1 MEIALTRRGL
11 LGIFH
16 GMSSG
21 RVVSSQPHLS
31 QEVLMADRLRRHSLG
46 SRLLGIGALLLTVA
60 VLAVAP
66 ATGAAPSGPQFRSA
80 EPESLVGGITPE
92 EYATRQAALHAW
104 LTKEMPAG
112 VRENALR
119 VSLTAQ
125 EQADLKQRQE
135 AKGGPAVVGRTK
147 PISQVVRFS
156 PIDAALLSDAPR
168 RVGPG
173 LLRAT
178 PDGGFVWA
186 AAIRSEGAEAIR
198 VHISGLNLSDDAD
211 LYFFNEA
218 GQAFG
223 PYSRKG
229 PNGDGDFWSNTV
241 MSPDGV
247 VLLRHYGP
255 NGAADLK
262 GISFTIAEVGHIGKQ
277 LTLGSGGGFTP
288 ESFCSFNVPCIEN
301 ASCFSSSQLTAAKN
315 AVALMQWIAGQFIY
329 TCTGGLIAD
338 SDTGSQIPYFLTAN
352 HCINRAQDATNLEAY
367 FQFSLPCG
375 STSCPGQT
383 TPGGQQRLGATIKAT
398 GTGGDFTL
406 LQLNQA
412 PPSGSVFLGWN
423 SAPVAF
429 TNGASLIR
437 VSHPA
442 WAPQSYW
449 AGAVNTSAGTCQGWP
464 RGERIYSRTTAGG
477 TEGGSSGSPV
487 MNSGGQIVGQLSGAC
502 GTNVNDSCD
511 AVNNATV
518 DGAFAFYFP
527 SVQPFLGATCTPT
540 TEVCTDGID
549 NDCDGATDCADS
561 NCASHPS
568 CVSSCSPR
576 GASCNVNSDCC
587 SNKCKGGASK
597 TCR

>member
-1 MEIALTRRGL
+1 
-11 LGIFH
+11 
-16 GMSSG
+16 
-21 RVVSSQPHLS
+21 
-31 QEVLMADRLRRHSLG
+31 MADRLRRDSLV
-46 SRLLGIGALLLTVA
+46 SRYPGMGALLVTAAL
-60 VLAVAP
+60 LAVAP
-66 ATGAAPSGPQFRSA
+66 ATGAAPSGPQFRTA
-80 EPESLVGGITPE
+80 EPESLVGGISPE
-92 EYATRQAALHAW
+92 EYTARQAALHAW
-104 LTKEMPAG
+104 LMKEMPAG
-112 VRENALR
+112 VRESAIR

-125 EQADLKQRQE
+125 EQADLKQRE
-135 AKGGPAVVGRTK
+135 DAAGGPAVVGRTRL
-147 PISQVVRFS
+147 ISQVVRFT

-186 AAIRSEGAEAIR
+186 AAIGSEGAEAIR
-198 VHISGLNLSDDAD
+198 VRISGLNLSDDAD

-223 PYSRKG
+223 PYSKRG

-255 NGAADLK
+255 NGKADLK
-262 GISFTIAEVGHIGKQ
+262 GVSFTIAEVGHIGRS
-277 LTLGSGGGFTP
+277 LTAGSGLGYTP

-301 ASCFSSSQLTAAKN
+301 ASCFSSTQLTAAKN
-315 AVALMQWIAGQFIY
+315 AVALMQWVSGGFIY
-329 TCTGGLIAD
+329 TCTGGLIND
-338 SDTGSQIPYFLTAN
+338 SDSGSQIPYFLTAN
-352 HCINRAQDATNLEAY
+352 HCISRARDASALEAY

-383 TPGGQQRLGATIKAT
+383 NPGGIQRLGSTITATS
-398 GTGGDFTL
+398 TGGDFTL
-406 LQLNQA
+406 LRLSQT

-423 SAPVAF
+423 SSPVAF

-449 AGAVNTSAGTCQGWP
+449 AGSVDTSAGTCQGWP

-487 MNSGGQIVGQLSGAC
+487 MNSSGQIVGQLSGAC

-511 AVNNATV
+511 EVNNATV

-527 SVQPFLGATCTPT
+527 TVQPFLGTACTPV
-540 TEVCTDGID
+540 TEVCTDGVD
-549 NDCDGATDCADS
+549 NDCDGAIDCADS
-561 NCASHPS
+561 NCSSSPS
-568 CVSSCSPR
+568 CACTPNGSSCT
-576 GASCNVNSDCC
+576 VNADCC
-587 SNKCKGGASK
+587 SNKCKGPASGK

>member
-1 MEIALTRRGL
+1 
-11 LGIFH
+11 
-16 GMSSG
+16 
-21 RVVSSQPHLS
+21 
-31 QEVLMADRLRRHSLG
+31 MADRLRRRSLV
-46 SRLLGIGALLLTVA
+46 SRFLGMGALLVTAALLVA
-60 VLAVAP
+60 AP
-66 ATGAAPSGPQFRSA
+66 AAGAAPAGPQFRSV
-80 EPESLVGGITPE
+80 EPETMIGGVTPE
-92 EYATRQAALHAW
+92 EEAARQAALHAW
-104 LTKEMPAG
+104 LTKELPVG
-112 VRENALR
+112 VRENAIR

-135 AKGGPAVVGRTK
+135 AAGGPAVVGRTK
-147 PISQVVRFS
+147 LVTQVVRFS
-156 PIDAALLSDAPR
+156 PVDAALLSDAPR

-186 AAIRSEGAEAIR
+186 AAIRSDGAEAIR
-198 VHISGLNLSDDAD
+198 VRISGLDLSDDAD
-211 LYFFNEA
+211 LFFFNEA

-223 PYSRKG
+223 PYSKRG

-241 MSPDGV
+241 MGSEGM

-255 NGAADLK
+255 NGKADLK
-262 GISFTIAEVGHIGKQ
+262 GVSFTIAEVGHIGRQ
-277 LTLGSGGGFTP
+277 FAASSGLGFTP

-315 AVALMQWIAGQFIY
+315 AVALMQWISGGFIY

-338 SDTGSQIPYFLTAN
+338 SDSGSQIPYFLTAN
-352 HCINRAQDATNLEAY
+352 HCISRARDASALEAY

-383 TPGGQQRLGATIKAT
+383 NPGGIQRLGSTITAT
-398 GTGGDFTL
+398 GTSGDFTL
-406 LQLNQA
+406 LRLSQA

-423 SAPVAF
+423 STPIAF

-449 AGAVNTSAGTCQGWP
+449 AGSVDTSAGTCTQWP

-487 MNSGGQIVGQLSGAC
+487 MNGGGQIVGQLSGSC
-502 GTNVNDSCD
+502 GTNVNDACD
-511 AVNNATV
+511 EVNNATV
-518 DGAFAFYFP
+518 DGAFASYFP
-527 SVQPFLGATCTPT
+527 TVQPFLGAACVPA
-540 TEVCTDGID
+540 TENCSDGVD

-561 NCASHPS
+561 NCSGSPA
-568 CVSSCSPR
+568 CVCTPNGSSCT
-576 GASCNVNSDCC
+576 VNADCC
-587 SNKCKGGASK
+587 SNKCKGPASGK

>member
-1 MEIALTRRGL
+1 
-11 LGIFH
+11 
-16 GMSSG
+16 
-21 RVVSSQPHLS
+21 
-31 QEVLMADRLRRHSLG
+31 MADRLRRHSLV
-46 SRLLGIGALLLTVA
+46 SRYPGMGALLVA
-60 VLAVAP
+60 AAFLAVAP
-66 ATGAAPSGPQFRSA
+66 ATGAAPAGPQFRSA
-80 EPESLVGGITPE
+80 EPETLLGGITPE
-92 EYATRQAALHAW
+92 EYASRQAALHAW

-112 VRENALR
+112 VRENAIR
-119 VSLTAQ
+119 ISLTAQ
-125 EQADLKQRQE
+125 EQADLKQREQ
-135 AKGGPAVVGRTK
+135 AKGGPAVVGRTRL
-147 PISQVVRFS
+147 ISEVVRFS
-156 PIDAALLSDAPR
+156 PMDVALLSDTPR

-198 VHISGLNLSDDAD
+198 VRISGLDLSDDAD
-211 LYFFNEA
+211 LFFFNEA

-223 PYSRKG
+223 PYSKRG

-241 MSPDGV
+241 MSSEGV

-255 NGAADLK
+255 NGKADLK
-262 GISFTIAEVGHIGKQ
+262 GVSFTIAEVGHIGKN
-277 LTLGSGGGFTP
+277 LAATSGLGFTP

-301 ASCFSSSQLTAAKN
+301 ASCFSSTQLTAAKS
-315 AVALMQWIAGQFIY
+315 AVALMQWVSGGFIY

-338 SDTGSQIPYFLTAN
+338 SDSGSQIPYFLTAH
-352 HCINRAQDATNLEAY
+352 HCISRARDASALEAY
-367 FQFSLPCG
+367 FGFSLPCG

-383 TPGGQQRLGATIKAT
+383 NPGGTQRLGSTITAT
-398 GTGGDFTL
+398 GTTGDFTL
-406 LQLNQA
+406 LRLSQT

-423 SAPVAF
+423 STPVAF

-449 AGAVNTSAGTCQGWP
+449 AGSVDTSAGTCTGWP

-487 MNSGGQIVGQLSGAC
+487 MNASGQIVGQLSGAC

-511 AVNNATV
+511 EVNNATV
-518 DGAFAFYFP
+518 DGAFASYF
-527 SVQPFLGATCTPT
+527 STVQPFLGAACVPT
-540 TEVCTDGID
+540 TENCTDGVD

-561 NCASHPS
+561 NCSSSPS
-568 CVSSCSPR
+568 CSCTPVGS
-576 GASCNVNSDCC
+576 SCNVNADCC
-587 SNKCKGGASK
+587 SNKCKGPATGK